1 MEMIQMKFLNH
12 FRTKKNMVNILETD
26 ALTKEEIRAG
36 CRYVMDSGC
45 TQSQALMLFLPAFR

>member
-1 MEMIQMKFLNH
+1 MKFLNH
-12 FRTKKNMVNILETD
+12 FRTKKNMVYILETD

-36 CRYVMDSGC
+36 CRCVMDSGC